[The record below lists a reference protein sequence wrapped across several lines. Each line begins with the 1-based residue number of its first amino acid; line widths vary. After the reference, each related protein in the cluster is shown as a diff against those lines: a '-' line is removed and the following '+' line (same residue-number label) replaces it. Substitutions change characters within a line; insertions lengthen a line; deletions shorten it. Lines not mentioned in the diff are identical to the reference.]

1 MKDSNRSESDIE
13 VIKQLNLKIKEKK
26 IAQIFKKVAGIR
38 ELALILFIIVIG
50 IIVSILSPYFL
61 TFSNINT
68 LLLGVSLN
76 AILAFGMTMLLI
88 AGYFDLTVGSVS
100 GLAAGVTAVLMTKLD
115 NPIPVWLAILIGL
128 LIGVVIGIINGFA
141 IVKMGLNSFIF
152 TFGGLVFFRSV
163 LFIITKGSSIARLP
177 ASFNSISQTKYL
189 GIQLPVYVMIVFLIV
204 GDILVRKSVW
214 GKKIFYIGLNSKS
227 AKLAGIRVENYSI
240 ALFSLSGFL
249 AAFSGMLLTSRIGTA
264 TVSAG
269 TGLEFEVITA
279 AVVGGASLFG
289 GKGSI
294 LGSFLG
300 AMLMGLVLNSMAL
313 LDINIYWQNIVVGIV
328 LIMFVV
334 IDAIYEKR
342 KILIS

>member
-1 MKDSNRSESDIE
+1 MKYSSRSKSEIE
-13 VIKQLNLKIKEKK
+13 AVKQLNLKIKGKK
-26 IAQIFKKVAGIR
+26 IAQIFKKVADIR

-50 IIVSILSPYFL
+50 IIMSILSPYFL

-76 AILAFGMTMLLI
+76 AIIAFGMTMLLI

-100 GLAAGVTAVLMTKLD
+100 GLASGITAILLTRFN
-115 NPIPVWLAILIGL
+115 NPIPVWFAILIGL
-128 LIGVVIGIINGFA
+128 LIGIVIGIINGFA
-141 IVKMGLNSFIF
+141 IVKIGLNSFIF
-152 TFGGLVFFRSV
+152 TFSGLVFFRSV

-177 ASFNSISQTKYL
+177 SSFNSICQTKYFD
-189 GIQLPVYVMIVFLIV
+189 IQLPVYVMIVFLII

-227 AKLAGIRVENYSI
+227 AKLAGIRVEDYSI
-240 ALFSLSGFL
+240 GLFILSGFL
-249 AAFSGMLLTSRIGTA
+249 AAFSGILLTSRIGTA

-269 TGLEFEVITA
+269 TGLEFDVITA
-279 AVVGGASLFG
+279 AIVGGASLFG

-300 AMLMGLVLNSMAL
+300 AMLMGLILNSMAL
-313 LDINIYWQNIVVGIV
+313 LNINIYWQNIIVGIV
-328 LIMFVV
+328 LIMFIV
-334 IDAIYEKR
+334 IDAINEKR